1 MDASNPTN
9 SSERLTLE
17 ELRYEHVKK
26 KRQDLAALHT
36 MAKAATRTYVG
47 GALPDRENI
56 MEVFKQLDAATQ
68 AVDPS
73 PMSDFSY
80 LNVHPAVPVDNTKY
94 EGLQIHPPSKNQQK
108 GYVSTNRMFGRV
120 QKYDSLLT
128 IGAASS
134 FSRDEL
140 IESYKKYTYCYG
152 TAKGFEKRL
161 KMLTTRKCK
170 SPYTPKVVASKLMK
184 LMPCGELPDWHEF
197 EELMS
202 YVKTTAGASAG
213 APYFKEK
220 RKAYNECMDVIFPK
234 VCSAIEK
241 GDLKT
246 LLRGR
251 PEWMLV
257 EIKNKLDR
265 YETSKLDDKTRPYG
279 AMPMHFS
286 LLFSALLQPV
296 CESLKKWTTHDT
308 PNAYGMSFC
317 NGELMSW
324 YNRIVANRKK
334 AISSRRST
342 YMLGCYGDDGEI
354 ILCRKDGTVWAVD
367 PDFKQMDGSVDRATV
382 RGVCKW
388 IYTLYAE
395 QHGESTFWNNVLD
408 LLEEMATDPLMLISG
423 MQTYTKKQTDGIISG
438 VVGTTLFDTAKAVIA
453 YHDLLTQFEYDPTL
467 FNDAN
472 RVALYLYEKHG
483 LVVKEGTWSPHQV
496 NMDDKT
502 TGNLFRETKFLGMK
516 LMWMNHKDLEEPFLV
531 PYLPDEDWLDL
542 MMSPRDNIEYNRAD
556 SELAKNRRSF
566 DRARGLLITGGM
578 FSDKTRKALFSTI
591 DAVPD
596 IAVLMEVSAKGGT
609 GSVETSND
617 ILLGDDFQY
626 PSSDGIPTWDWTCAL
641 YAMSREERDEKYK
654 FTPVYPELVEFISD
668 RKQTWKERWRYVI
681 KTKNSNS
688 KDEQY
693 EGTIMSGIFSG
704 RQVIRE
710 EVPDLVLPSVH
721 TSFAEKES
729 APQATSVFKK
739 DEQSVEVVAAK
750 RQVLQPIKEA
760 VVKMVEQDPTALLAK
775 TSFIPLSDI
784 DKYDKYYEW
793 VLEQKLFY
801 PRDAG
806 QSHPNQFVR
815 AFGTDNNLRYSLET
829 YVLDQKEDL
838 KQVNLSFINE
848 LERKNYRYTTLIC
861 RKVPVKKMVEAA
873 NQDFQAF
880 LTEMYKNN
888 QIGLPGNTKAK
899 SGVSWSA
906 SVETAEV
913 ESDTTSLS
921 TVSSNMAA
929 RITRDIISNEFQ
941 QLRKELSIYISSEIQ
956 KAIENGKIKTSGK
969 NSGSAN
975 SKKEKQGG
983 KGGRFRSQDVGTGK
997 KRPDSGN

>member
-9 SSERLTLE
+9 SSERFTLE
-17 ELRYEHVKK
+17 ELRYEHVKR

-36 MAKAATRTYVG
+36 MAKASTRTYVG
-47 GALPDRENI
+47 GALPDRDNI

-68 AVDPS
+68 AVDPT

-80 LNVHPAVPVDNTKY
+80 LNSHPAVPVDNTKY
-94 EGLQIHPPSKNQQK
+94 QGIQIHPASKNQQK
-108 GYVSTNRMFGRV
+108 GYVSSNRMFGRV

-128 IGAASS
+128 VGASVA

-140 IESYKKYTYCYG
+140 LDSYRKYTYCYG

-170 SPYTPKVVASKLMK
+170 RPYTPKVVAGKLMR
-184 LMPCGELPDWHEF
+184 LMPCGSLPDWHDF
-197 EELMS
+197 EDLLS
-202 YVKTTAGASAG
+202 QVKTTAGASAG

-220 RKAYNECMDVIFPK
+220 RKAYNECMDVIFPQ
-234 VCSAIEK
+234 VCAAIEK
-241 GDLKT
+241 GELSA

-265 YETSKLDDKTRPYG
+265 YETAKLEDKTRPYG

-296 CESLKKWTTHDT
+296 CDSLKKWTSYDT

-317 NGELMSW
+317 NGELMTW
-324 YNRIVANRKK
+324 YNRIEEKRSE
-334 AISSRRST
+334 AISTKQNT

-354 ILCRKDGTVWAVD
+354 ILCKKDGTVWAVD

-388 IYTLYAE
+388 IYNLYTE
-395 QHGESTFWNNVLD
+395 QHGESPFWANVLD
-408 LLEEMATDPLMLISG
+408 LLEEMATDPLMIISG

-438 VVGTTLFDTAKAVIA
+438 VVGTTIFDTAKAVIA
-453 YHDLLTQFEYDPTL
+453 YHDLLNEFEFDPSL
-467 FNDAN
+467 FNDAK
-472 RVALYLYEKHG
+472 RVASYLYEKHG
-483 LVVKEGTWSPHQV
+483 LVVKEGTWSPHQI

-502 TGNLFRETKFLGMK
+502 TGSLFRATKFLGMK
-516 LMWMNHKDLEEPFLV
+516 LMWMNHADSDEPFLV

-578 FSDKTRKALFSTI
+578 FSERTRQALFSAI
-591 DAVPD
+591 DSVPD
-596 IAVLMEVSAKGGT
+596 VAVLMEVSANGGT

-617 ILLGDDFQY
+617 ILLGDNFQY
-626 PSSDGIPTWDWTCAL
+626 PNSDGIPTWDWTCAL
-641 YAMSREERDEKYK
+641 YSMTREERDEKYK

-668 RKQTWKERWRYVI
+668 RKQTWKERWRYMI
-681 KTKNSNS
+681 KTRNSNT
-688 KDEQY
+688 EGETN

-704 RQVIRE
+704 KQVVRE
-710 EVPDLVLPSVH
+710 EVPDLTLPTVS
-721 TSFAEKES
+721 TSFAQKEN
-729 APQATSVFKK
+729 APQATNAFKK
-739 DEQSVEVVAAK
+739 DEQSVEVTVAK

-760 VVKMVEQDPTALLAK
+760 VVKTMELDPTDLLAK

-784 DKYDKYYEW
+784 DKYDKNYEW
-793 VLEQKLFY
+793 VLENKLFY
-801 PRDAG
+801 PRDTVK
-806 QSHPNQFVR
+806 SHPNQFIR
-815 AFGTDNNLRYSLET
+815 AFGADNNLRYSLET

-838 KQVNLSFINE
+838 KQVSLSFINE
-848 LERKNYRYTTLIC
+848 LERKDYRYATLIC

-873 NQDFQAF
+873 NLDFQTY
-880 LTEMYKNN
+880 LTSMLERKK
-888 QIGLPGNTKAK
+888 IGLPGDAK
-899 SGVSWSA
+899 VKGGVSWSA

-921 TVSSNMAA
+921 TVSTSMAA

-941 QLRKELSIYISSEIQ
+941 QLRKELSLYITSEIQ
-956 KAIENGKIKTSGK
+956 KAIENGKIKASSK
-969 NSGSAN
+969 NGSGSS
-975 SKKEKQGG
+975 SKKEKAG
-983 KGGRFRSQDVGTGK
+983 KSRNRLRGTDVGTGK
-997 KRPDSGN
+997 KRPDSGD